1 MNPATGTHCV
11 RRLREFLGL
20 SQNGFAKEVG
30 ISASLVHKI
39 ENETQELTIRTA
51 EQIARFTG
59 ISVEWL
65 LRNNP
70 TAPLIDSAGN
80 RYTENH
86 YLRARARAR
95 GLIPGLGARTIVRMQ
110 LLQSYAKARALF
122 DRPEMRPHFLRYVA
136 ELELLR
142 GRFEDHALYP
152 EGTLAGELIDEEARL
167 LNPDTLFPGVIADAR
182 KCQQALATA
191 RRRAEKRESLG
202 AFEPAPESR
211 AARAR
216 QTKAQRGRELV
227 RKRIGKSVTERR
239 K

>member
-11 RRLREFLGL
+11 RRLREFLKL
-20 SQNGFAKEVG
+20 SQNGFAKEVQ

-39 ENETQELTIRTA
+39 ENKAQELTIRTA

-70 TAPLIDSAGN
+70 AAPLIDAAGN
-80 RYTENH
+80 RYTENG
-86 YLRARARAR
+86 YLLAQARRR
-95 GLIPGLGARTIVRMQ
+95 GLITPGLGVRTIVRMQ

-122 DRPEMRPHFLRYVA
+122 DRPEMRQHFLRYVA

-152 EGTLAGELIDEEARL
+152 EGTTAGDMITEEAKL
-167 LNPDTLFPGVIADAR
+167 LKPEALFPGVIADAR
-182 KCQQALATA
+182 KCREAILTA
-191 RRRAEKRESLG
+191 RERKKPESLG
-202 AFEPAPESR
+202 AFEPAPETQ
-211 AARAR
+211 AIPVR

-227 RKRIGKSVTERR
+227 RKRIRESVTERR